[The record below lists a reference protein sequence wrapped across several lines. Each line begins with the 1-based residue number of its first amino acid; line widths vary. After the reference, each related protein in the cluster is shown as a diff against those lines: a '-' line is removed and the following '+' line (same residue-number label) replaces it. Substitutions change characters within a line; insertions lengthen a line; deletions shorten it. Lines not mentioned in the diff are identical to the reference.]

1 MRDKLDK
8 KMDALKS
15 WRNHG
20 DFHCLFHENDR
31 TNIWLL
37 GYFGGGLINIFKA
50 MEVAKEY
57 AELNKVSIESIVIGE
72 ISKSRSFKYFR
83 YIYSSEKQEPM
94 ENSINIQNFADY
106 VE

>member
-1 MRDKLDK
+1 
-8 KMDALKS
+8 MDSLKS

-37 GYFGGGLINIFKA
+37 GYFGGGLINISKA

-57 AELNKVSIESIVIGE
+57 AEVNKVSVESIVIGE